1 MGYGKNCG
9 PGLELYIRMETFKTA
24 SIGIS
29 IGVMALYSVSAQAVP
44 ESPTKRIQHAR
55 ELMGGQYKK
64 SVVKNGEKEKRIAPF
79 VKALVQKFIP
89 KGDAKL
95 AVRVSRAIL
104 SESQKHNVD
113 PLFLVAMI
121 QNESSFRTKLV
132 GGVGERGL
140 MQIRPSTARWIAE
153 LHKIKFKNDDELFDP
168 AMNIRIGVAYLAHLR
183 KSFKREGQ
191 LYVSAYNMGP
201 TKVRKLIDDEMKPS
215 VYVSAV
221 MKRYVALYHGL
232 KKKGDLKGRI
242 KEAYERV
249 RQVTAAR
256 KVASETE
263 EAAPAQNAETALSI
277 EYYEDGSQNIA
288 DAV

>member
-1 MGYGKNCG
+1 
-9 PGLELYIRMETFKTA
+9 METIKTA
-24 SIGIS
+24 SIGLS
-29 IGVMALYSVSAQAVP
+29 IGVMALYSVSAHAVP
-44 ESPTKRIQHAR
+44 ESPTKRIQHAK

-153 LHKIKFKNDDELFDP
+153 LNKIKFKNDDELFDP

-201 TKVRKLIDDEMKPS
+201 TKVRQLIEDETKPS

-249 RQVTAAR
+249 RQVTTAR
-256 KVASETE
+256 KVASENE

-277 EYYEDGSQNIA
+277 DYYEEGSQSVA
-288 DAV
+288 ESV